1 MKKGIVIFL
10 LVILFF
16 PNGVSALSL
25 SCRSCILMDND
36 SGRILYEKDA
46 YNSRLIASITKIMTA
61 ILAIESGKLDDI
73 VTVGEEV
80 LDMYGSNIYIEL
92 GEKMKLSDLVYGL
105 MLRSGND
112 AAIVIATYI
121 GGSEEKFVEMMNTK
135 AKEIGMKNTI
145 FNNSHGLDEKTQN
158 TSTAYDMAVLSKY
171 ASKNKTYMKIV
182 STKKHTVKTDKKTY
196 LWNNRNNLLFSY
208 EYLTGGKT
216 GYTPKAGKTL
226 VTTAKKDNLS
236 LTAVAL
242 NDGNHYETHRTLYEY
257 GFENYKK
264 YKILDKKRF
273 KIDDKFYKEKIY
285 IKDDFY
291 YPLTDVEKDKVK
303 VLVKIMK
310 LENYK
315 NNDEVG
321 MVEVYL
327 NDDII
332 FNEPIYVMVDY
343 KESFIDKIKK
353 IFKD

>member
-1 MKKGIVIFL
+1 M
-10 LVILFF
+10 
-16 PNGVSALSL
+16 
-25 SCRSCILMDND
+25 
-36 SGRILYEKDA
+36 
-46 YNSRLIASITKIMTA
+46 
-61 ILAIESGKLDDI
+61 
-73 VTVGEEV
+73 
-80 LDMYGSNIYIEL
+80 
-92 GEKMKLSDLVYGL
+92 
-105 MLRSGND
+105 
-112 AAIVIATYI
+112 
-121 GGSEEKFVEMMNTK
+121 
-135 AKEIGMKNTI
+135 
-145 FNNSHGLDEKTQN
+145 
-158 TSTAYDMAVLSKY
+158 
-171 ASKNKTYMKIV
+171 
-182 STKKHTVKTDKKTY
+182 
-196 LWNNRNNLLFSY
+196 
-208 EYLTGGKT
+208 
-216 GYTPKAGKTL
+216 
-226 VTTAKKDNLS
+226 S